1 MDNGFVLLYITLSYV
16 SITSYNWY
24 YVNFYNFNLLNCWWN
39 KLIIIT
45 TLLFNLTIYSE
56 LYLIYL
62 KRLMHYIMYN
72 T

>member
-24 YVNFYNFNLLNCWWN
+24 YVNFYDFNLLNCWWN
-39 KLIIIT
+39 KFIIIT

>member
-24 YVNFYNFNLLNCWWN
+24 YVNFYNFNLLTCWWN